1 MMTLTDANACE
12 REGGEGEG
20 GKPPDAKKPVSKS
33 WESIFKGKVLT
44 LQGRHRQVS
53 QEAIAPLISITV

>member
-12 REGGEGEG
+12 REEGGE
-20 GKPPDAKKPVSKS
+20 PPDAKKPVSKS